1 MSNKVKVVR
10 VIFLIICMIVLLFF
24 LTGCGNDEVSNNNDV
39 QNNDNP
45 TKQSLSIDRAMDFDG
60 DIAVVTQTVN
70 MMGTHYVIDR
80 EFNVLYSYKGNSTYL
95 DGYMQIPV
103 EEEKKTN
110 IVDKNGNVVFSYG
123 DYEYEK
129 VELVDN
135 GCIITT
141 KQNDTYNSSNTL
153 TGVYSLADQKYLIE
167 PSETYVGKIRPYG
180 DDMLL
185 LNDEGTEFFNLKT
198 KSIVKYSERVPE
210 EFKDGYSVVDDN
222 SNYKVWYLKVFDDN
236 GNIKKIAAPYDEIVY
251 GDENQNGMVFEITSY
266 VYRNESGNE
275 RVRTYCSI
283 FNLAEGTAKDLS
295 NEFWIVENKP
305 HYTKEGYALVNF
317 TNQGGTPYY
326 TVIDKQGNML
336 FEPQK
341 VNDNSTFAADDNGEE
356 RKIISTDLS
365 EDGYFIVTDNGVYKV
380 VDKNNNVVLTA
391 EDNEIFDGVTNNTVK
406 VHWKKQGYY
415 EQFYYKDLEGN
426 RIGLNIEA

>member
-1 MSNKVKVVR
+1 MSNKTKIVR
-10 VIFLIICMIVLLFF
+10 VIFLIICMIALLLF
-24 LTGCGNDEVSNNNDV
+24 LTGCGNDEVNNNNEQNSNNNST
-39 QNNDNP
+39 Q
-45 TKQSLSIDRAMDFDG
+45 QSISIDRAMDFDG
-60 DIAVVTQTVN
+60 DIAVVTQTIN
-70 MMGTHYVIDR
+70 MVGTHYVIDKDY
-80 EFNVLYSYKGNSTYL
+80 NVLYSYKGNSTYL

-103 EEEKKTN
+103 ENEKKTN

-135 GCIITT
+135 GFIITT

-153 TGVYSLADQKYLIE
+153 TGVYSLAEQKYIIE
-167 PSETYVGKIRPYG
+167 PSEDYVGKIRTFG

-185 LNDEGTEFFNLKT
+185 LNDDGTEFLNLKT
-198 KSIVKYSERVPE
+198 KSIVKYSEKVTE
-210 EFKDGYSVVDDN
+210 EFKDGYSVIEDN
-222 SNYKVWYLKVFDDN
+222 DNFKVWYLKVFDDN
-236 GNIKKIAAPYDEIVY
+236 GNIKRITAPYDEIVY

-266 VYRNESGNE
+266 VYRDQSSGNE
-275 RVRTYCSI
+275 RGRTYCSI
-283 FNLAEGTAKDLS
+283 FNLEKGTAKDLS
-295 NEFWIVENKP
+295 NEFWIVSNKP
-305 HYTKEGYALVNF
+305 HYTEEGYALVTF

-326 TVIDKQGNML
+326 TVIDKEGNKL

-341 VNDNSTFAADDNGEE
+341 VNDNSTFEADDNGEP
-356 RKIISTDLS
+356 RKIVSTDLS
-365 EDGYFIVTDNGVYKV
+365 EDGYFIITDDGVYKV

-391 EDNEIFDGVTNNTVK
+391 EENEIFDGVTNNAVK

-426 RIGLNIEA
+426 RIGIKK